1 MAYQNIIS
9 LLDNTPNQPTK
20 LKRKNWVEINYE
32 SRRTY
37 NQDTQIRFKT
47 SMSRSRLCDYNDAYI
62 LVKGIVTIANS
73 ARTATVA
80 NNANKKVIF
89 KTCAPFTSSISRIN
103 NTQIDDIQYIDI
115 VMLVYNSIEQ
125 ATMAQKL
132 LK

>member
-1 MAYQNIIS
+1 MAYQKIIS

-20 LKRKNWVEINYE
+20 LRRKNWVEINYE

-37 NQDTQIRFKT
+37 NQDTQIRFET

-73 ARTATVA
+73 ARTATAA

-89 KTCAPFTSSISRIN
+89 KTCASFTSSISRIN
-103 NTQIDDIQYIDI
+103 NTQVDDIQYIDV